1 MIQKKKSKGLSF
13 AQRKKGIDISIIRKI
28 SIWVVEIIIVIVIAA
43 TLSYFVGLQSS
54 VVGKSMAPTLDAGD
68 EILINRFSYKLTDP
82 KTNDLIVFL
91 PNGNE
96 KSHYY
101 IKRVIAVPGETV
113 QIKDG
118 QVYVNG
124 KPFEEEIEVDP
135 IENAEL
141 AAEEILLENDEY
153 FVLGDNRNN
162 SEDSRYANIGNV
174 KSEHII
180 GKAWF
185 CISPGNK
192 IGKIK

>member
-1 MIQKKKSKGLSF
+1 MIQRRRSRGLSF
-13 AQRKKGIDISIIRKI
+13 APRKKGIDISIIRKI
-28 SIWVVEIIIVIVIAA
+28 SVWVIEIIIVIIIAV

-54 VVGKSMAPTLDAGD
+54 VVGQSMSPTLDAGD

-101 IKRVIAVPGETV
+101 VKRVIAVPGETV
-113 QIKDG
+113 QIRDG

-124 KPFEEEIEVDP
+124 EPFEEEIEVDP

-141 AAEEILLENDEY
+141 AEEEILLENDEY

-185 CISPGNK
+185 CISPRNK
-192 IGKIK
+192 IGKIN